1 MRVDEAAPFI
11 MINSDW
17 GVSNVLDACKEDLCC
32 ELGMVIDLSYKDR
45 GHEQTKF
52 EAAGVTHV
60 KIPIPGKRIPY
71 DGQVQ
76 EFFDAV
82 DKFYEEQD
90 DDKLLGVQSTSGK
103 RAGFLICCYLMD
115 RKEVE
120 IEDAISVFNK
130 LVGPEADPTKD
141 KDKEL
146 YRTGLRVRNM
156 NRKIPCRDGPNCKFL
171 KQPGGCRFLHDGVAA
186 NGGPEEQMYEP
197 TIPCRNGNK
206 CKFVNLPDGCR
217 FKHDD

>member
-17 GVSNVLDACKEDLCC
+17 GVSNVLDACKEDLGC

-60 KIPIPGKRIPY
+60 KIPIPGKRVISDQKIINQHSPLQIPY

-76 EFFDAV
+76 EFFRAV

-103 RAGFLICCYLMD
+103 R
-115 RKEVE
+115 
-120 IEDAISVFNK
+120 
-130 LVGPEADPTKD
+130 
-141 KDKEL
+141 
-146 YRTGLRVRNM
+146 
-156 NRKIPCRDGPNCKFL
+156 
-171 KQPGGCRFLHDGVAA
+171 
-186 NGGPEEQMYEP
+186 
-197 TIPCRNGNK
+197 
-206 CKFVNLPDGCR
+206 
-217 FKHDD
+217 

>member
-17 GVSNVLDACKEDLCC
+17 GVSNVLDACKEDLGC

-45 GHEQTKF
+45 GHEQTQF

-60 KIPIPGKRIPY
+60 KIPIPGKRVISDQKIINQHSPLQIPY

-76 EFFDAV
+76 EFFRAV

-103 RAGFLICCYLMD
+103 R
-115 RKEVE
+115 
-120 IEDAISVFNK
+120 
-130 LVGPEADPTKD
+130 
-141 KDKEL
+141 
-146 YRTGLRVRNM
+146 
-156 NRKIPCRDGPNCKFL
+156 
-171 KQPGGCRFLHDGVAA
+171 
-186 NGGPEEQMYEP
+186 
-197 TIPCRNGNK
+197 
-206 CKFVNLPDGCR
+206 
-217 FKHDD
+217 